1 MVDQNTQQSQT
12 QQPQDHRKKGSASA
26 RFQIPQ
32 KVDRGN
38 TQDITP
44 TRQSEFEIFDPVVRE
59 RLLLSQKHRPD
70 FSQEEKP
77 ADLQRR
83 ILTTEVDEYKLSLEN
98 RRLEEKQAAMMAEA
112 NSLPFINLYGFP
124 INNKA
129 LERVPEEQA
138 KEAELIPFFYD
149 EIEIR
154 LGTPNPKNPKQKE
167 IVDALRNAGLLVTLY
182 YISKSSYTT
191 ALRFYADVQRD
202 VASKQDDRVRVTEE
216 MLGELSDQVE
226 ELKNIKTRMEN
237 LSVTKILDIIFAS
250 AVKLKSSDVHF
261 EPEETEVRLR
271 FRIDGVLQ
279 DAMMIQQK
287 VYKQVLSR
295 LKLISHL
302 KVNVSTIPQ
311 DGRFTVDLPDGALDI
326 RVSILPSGYGE
337 AVVCRLLGV
346 GAMALDIKQLGF
358 SEYNMNLVMKQLEK
372 PYGMILVT
380 GPTGSGKTTTLYSF
394 LNYMNQPDVKIITL
408 EDPIEYRL
416 TGIQQTQ
423 IDREAGLDF
432 AAGLRS
438 ILRHDPDI
446 VLVGEIRDL
455 ETAEIAINAA
465 QTGHIVFSTLHT
477 NDSAGVLPRLINM
490 GLRQFVIAPALNAI
504 IAQRLVRVLCKNC
517 KKPYSPTAEEM
528 ALVEKV
534 LGHDLMEKYVTREFK
549 LYKPSRCNEC
559 ATGYKGRMGI
569 HEVFEIN
576 SEMEKLIMRS
586 ATVAEIREAA
596 VAQGMILMQQD
607 GFIKATQGLT
617 TLDEVMRVASM

>member
-1 MVDQNTQQSQT
+1 MADQNTQQPT
-12 QQPQDHRKKGSASA
+12 NPKKKASA
-26 RFQIPQ
+26 PERFQIPQ
-32 KVDRGN
+32 KVARGDVA
-38 TQDITP
+38 DITP
-44 TRQSEFEIFDPVVRE
+44 TKESEFEIFDPVARE
-59 RLLLSQKHRPD
+59 RLLQAEKHRPD
-70 FSQEEKP
+70 FNVEETP
-77 ADLQRR
+77 ANLERR
-83 ILTTEVDEYKLSLEN
+83 ILTTQVDEYKLSMES
-98 RRLEEKQAAMMAEA
+98 RRLEEKQAAITAEG
-112 NSLPFINLYGFP
+112 NKLPFINLYGFP

-129 LERVPEEQA
+129 LEKVPEDVA
-138 KEAELIPFFYD
+138 KGAEIVPFFYD

-154 LGTPNPKNPKQKE
+154 LGTPNPANPKQKGV
-167 IVDALRNAGLLVTLY
+167 IDDLRNQGLLVTLY
-182 YISKSSYTT
+182 YVSKSSFNG
-191 ALRFYADVQRD
+191 AMRFYADLGHKDIVVQN
-202 VASKQDDRVRVTEE
+202 DRVEVTQE
-216 MLGELSDQVE
+216 MLGELSDQID
-226 ELKNIKTRMEN
+226 ELKNIKDRMAN

-261 EPEETEVRLR
+261 EPEEKEVRLR

-279 DAMMIQQK
+279 DAMMMEHKI
-287 VYKQVLSR
+287 YKQVLSR
-295 LKLISHL
+295 IKLIAHL
-302 KVNVSTIPQ
+302 KVNIVSVPQ
-311 DGRFTVDLPDGALDI
+311 DGRFTVDLPEGALDI
-326 RVSILPSGYGE
+326 RVSVLPSGYGE

-346 GAMALDIKQLGF
+346 GAVALDIKQLGF
-358 SEYNMNLVMKQLEK
+358 SEYNMNLVLKQLDK
-372 PYGMILVT
+372 PYGMVLVT

-394 LNYMNQPDVKIITL
+394 LNFMNKSDVKIITL

-416 TGIQQTQ
+416 NGIQQTQ

-438 ILRHDPDI
+438 VLRHDPDI

-477 NDSAGVLPRLINM
+477 NDAAGVLPRLINM

-517 KKPYSPTAEEM
+517 KTEYAPTAEEM
-528 ALVEKV
+528 TLIERV
-534 LGHDLMEKYVTREFK
+534 LGHDLMEKYIPREFK
-549 LYKPSRCNEC
+549 LYKPNRCKEC

-607 GFIKATQGLT
+607 GFIKAIQGLT
-617 TLDEVMRVASM
+617 TLDEVMRVAAT

>member
-1 MVDQNTQQSQT
+1 MVDQNAQQSDQN
-12 QQPQDHRKKGSASA
+12 QKKGSAPK

-32 KVDRGN
+32 KVERGH

-44 TRQSEFEIFDPVVRE
+44 TKQSEFDIFDPVTRE
-59 RLLLSQKHRPD
+59 RLLQAQKHRAD
-70 FSQEEKP
+70 FNIEESPKE
-77 ADLQRR
+77 LQRK
-83 ILTTEVDEYKLSLEN
+83 ILTTEVDEYKLSMET
-98 RRLEEKQAAMMAEA
+98 RRLEEKQAAMNAEA
-112 NSLPFINLYGFP
+112 NKLPFINLYGFP
-124 INNKA
+124 ISPKA
-129 LERVPEEQA
+129 LERIPEEVA
-138 KEAELIPFFYD
+138 KEAEVIPFFYD

-154 LGTPNPKNPKQKE
+154 LGTPNPQNAKQKE
-167 IVDALRNAGLLVTLY
+167 IIDNLRNAGLLVTLY
-182 YISKSSYTT
+182 YISKSSFSGSFRY
-191 ALRFYADVQRD
+191 YVDVIKKDIER
-202 VASKQDDRVRVTEE
+202 KEDRVQVTEE
-216 MLGELSDQVE
+216 MLGELSDQVD
-226 ELKNIKTRMEN
+226 ELKNIRDRMQN
-237 LSVTKILDIIFAS
+237 LSVTKVLDIIFAS

-261 EPEETEVRLR
+261 EPEEKEVRLR

-279 DAMMIQQK
+279 DAMMMEHK

-302 KVNVSTIPQ
+302 KVNVATVPQ

-337 AVVCRLLGV
+337 SVVCRLLGV
-346 GAMALDIKQLGF
+346 GAVALDVKQLGF
-358 SEYNMNLVMKQLEK
+358 SEYNMNLVMKQLDK
-372 PYGMILVT
+372 PYGMVLVT

-394 LNYMNQPDVKIITL
+394 LNFMNKPDVKIITL

-416 TGIQQTQ
+416 VGIQQTQ

-438 ILRHDPDI
+438 VLRHDPDI

-477 NDSAGVLPRLINM
+477 NDAAGVLPRLINM

-517 KKPYSPTAEEM
+517 KQEYTPSSEDM
-528 ALVEKV
+528 ALIEKV
-534 LGHDLMEKYVTREFK
+534 LGHDLMEKYVPREFK
-549 LYKPSRCNEC
+549 LYKPARCKEC

-576 SEMEKLIMRS
+576 SDMEKLIMRS

-607 GFIKATQGLT
+607 GFIKAVQGLT
-617 TLDEVMRVASM
+617 TLDEVMRVAAI